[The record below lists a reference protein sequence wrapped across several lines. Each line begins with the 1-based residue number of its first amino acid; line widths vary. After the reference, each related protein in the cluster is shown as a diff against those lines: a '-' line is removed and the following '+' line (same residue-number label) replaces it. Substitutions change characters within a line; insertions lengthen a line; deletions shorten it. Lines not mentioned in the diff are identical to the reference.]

1 MNEHDRFRFFV
12 RTGSRPAARHT
23 DATSA
28 TAPAPAPPMRTA
40 ARATSLGTAA
50 RATSLGTAAPAT
62 CLRASAESS
71 GTTLSAATW
80 PPPEPAQQPRQRPRR
95 CHLRLVTRLERS
107 RDDDGFSLL
116 ELLVVVAIL
125 GILVAAAL
133 PRFAEFRA
141 AAYDSRSQQDLRN
154 LAAAEELFRATSP
167 TYADDAALLSGFQA
181 SEGVEIALESADETG
196 FVATATHPAGARDFR
211 WDSSADPP
219 LSSVAR

>member
-12 RTGSRPAARHT
+12 RTAARPADSSEA
-23 DATSA
+23 
-28 TAPAPAPPMRTA
+28 RTA
-40 ARATSLGTAA
+40 S
-50 RATSLGTAAPAT
+50 
-62 CLRASAESS
+62 ASSVA
-71 GTTLSAATW
+71 GTTLGAAAW
-80 PPPEPAQQPRQRPRR
+80 PIAAPGDDQGRAAQPVARSTPRAKPVVERR
-95 CHLRLVTRLERS
+95 RRHLRLVTRLEQQRS
-107 RDDDGFSLL
+107 DDGFSLL

-133 PRFAEFRA
+133 ARFAEFRA

-167 TYADDAALLSGFQA
+167 TYADDTALLTGFQP
-181 SEGVEIALESADETG
+181 SEGVEVTLESADETS

-219 LSSVAR
+219 LSSVVR